1 MTTRKIDVFNSRI
14 KIPFFAPDITNE
26 DKDAVAKALNSSLLT
41 DGPKLREFESA
52 FARMTG
58 AKFAIGVSNA
68 TDRKSTRLNSSH

>member
-52 FARMTG
+52 
-58 AKFAIGVSNA
+58 
-68 TDRKSTRLNSSH
+68 